1 MDGNAVISEGN
12 RRHERVKWIHAVRG
26 RFCRPFFCAGITK
39 MNRRD
44 LKVKQTTGKKLTALL
59 CAAVLAITSIVSAAA
74 QSGDVRSDWPQFR
87 GPAQSAGVTDAKTPT
102 TKEDTAALW
111 TARLGSGWGATPGTP
126 IIVGDYLYTFGNGKL
141 NRLSTETG
149 EMLKA
154 VDCPGQKGF
163 FSYITYGDGKI
174 FVPCTLNGRVVVIAY
189 DEETMEQLWVS
200 DNIGNEEDSLQPLS
214 SVVYHDGYIYMGV
227 SNGSADKGLFVAM
240 TTEDEDPTDS
250 SERKEFAWTYAP
262 ETGNQ
267 GYYWANGAIVGDAI
281 VFGGESGELTLHSL
295 TDDTVYDTIT
305 VDGAIRST
313 VDYDVTSGRVF
324 VTTKSGYIHS
334 VKVNANHTFDKSSL
348 ISKFISGDI
357 TSSPVVYNGRLYLGG
372 GGISSA
378 AEFSVLDANTLEI
391 IYKIDEI
398 LSQSSP
404 IITTA
409 YATEENNQQVYIY
422 MVKYNGYANG
432 GYEEDSS
439 CLYAIKDSQGQ
450 TEPSYETIAIPSVL
464 QYCTQSVAVGE
475 DGTLY
480 YYNDSGNLFAF
491 GHKNPAD
498 GVYTAQDVVNAI
510 NRLPAADQVTSLNRY
525 QAEQVRARYE
535 SLSASEQAE
544 VSNLDVLEQV
554 ESMLE
559 ESEQVA
565 KLIESIAAIDP
576 EQVTLEDGDKLNQL
590 KAIYLSLSEEGRA
603 QVTNYDVL
611 EQAIARLA
619 QLQETE
625 VVAQLQE
632 RIASVKAVEDLVLD
646 DTDAVEAV
654 YRFYM
659 DQSDAVKAQA
669 DATRLLDARKY
680 LAELNETIDAI
691 SNDIWNKLD
700 PMNIT
705 LADKATVEDLMARYN
720 ALKPEDRKHVKYYED
735 VLDAQKKIA
744 ELEKAQPEGTQG
756 GGSSATE
763 KNASNSG
770 QAESVATGD
779 SSAPIY
785 FLMLALAGGVLVVLK
800 LGRKA
805 HN

>member
-1 MDGNAVISEGN
+1 M
-12 RRHERVKWIHAVRG
+12 
-26 RFCRPFFCAGITK
+26 
-39 MNRRD
+39 
-44 LKVKQTTGKKLTALL
+44 KQTTRKKWTALL
-59 CAAVLAITSIVSAAA
+59 CAAVLAITSVVSAAA

-102 TKEDTAALW
+102 TKEGTTQLW
-111 TARLGSGWGATPGTP
+111 AARLGNGWGATPGTP
-126 IIVGDYLYTFGNGKL
+126 IIVGDFLYTFGNGKL

-149 EMLKA
+149 EILKA

-189 DEETMEQLWVS
+189 DEETMEQVWVS
-200 DNIGNEEDSLQPLS
+200 DNIGKEEDNLQPLS

-240 TTEDEDPTDS
+240 TTEDEEPADS
-250 SERKEFAWTYAP
+250 SEIKEFAWTYAP
-262 ETGNQ
+262 ESGNQ
-267 GYYWANGAIVGDAI
+267 GYYWANGAIVGDTI

-313 VDYDVTSGRVF
+313 VHYDVESGRVF

-378 AEFSVLDANTLEI
+378 AEFSVLDADTLEV

-422 MVKYNGYANG
+422 MIKFNGYANG
-432 GYEEDSS
+432 GYEEDSG
-439 CLYAIKDSQGQ
+439 CVYAIKDCQGQ
-450 TEPSYETIAIPSVL
+450 TKPSYEIIAIPSVL

-498 GVYTAQDVVNAI
+498 GVYTAQDVINAI
-510 NRLPAADQVTSLNRY
+510 NRLPAVDEVTALNRY

-535 SLSASEQAE
+535 SLPASEQAK

-576 EQVTLEDGDKLNQL
+576 KQVTLEDGDKLNRL
-590 KAIYLSLSEEGRA
+590 NAIYLSLSEEARA

-611 EQAIARLA
+611 EQAIDRFAE
-619 QLQETE
+619 LQEAE

-632 RIASVKAVEDLVLD
+632 RIDSVKAVEDLVLD
-646 DTDAVEAV
+646 DTDAVESV

-659 DQSDAVKAQA
+659 DQSDAVKAQV
-669 DATRLLDARKY
+669 DTTRLMEAREY
-680 LAELNETIDAI
+680 LAELKKTIDAI
-691 SNDIWNKLD
+691 SDDIWNKLD

-744 ELEKAQPEGTQG
+744 ELEEAQQGNTQSE
-756 GGSSATE
+756 GSSAAE
-763 KNASNSG
+763 SNATSSG
-770 QAESVATGD
+770 QAGNVATGD
-779 SSAPIY
+779 SFAPIY
-785 FLMLALAGGVLVVLK
+785 FLALALAGGVLVVLK
-800 LGRKA
+800 LARKER
-805 HN
+805 N

>member
-1 MDGNAVISEGN
+1 M
-12 RRHERVKWIHAVRG
+12 
-26 RFCRPFFCAGITK
+26 
-39 MNRRD
+39 
-44 LKVKQTTGKKLTALL
+44 KQTTRKKWAALL

-102 TKEDTAALW
+102 TKEGTMELW
-111 TARLGSGWGATPGTP
+111 AARLGSGWGATPGTP
-126 IIVGDYLYTFGNGKL
+126 IIVGDFLYTFGNGKL

-149 EMLKA
+149 EILKA

-163 FSYITYGDGKI
+163 FSYITYGDGKL

-189 DEETMEQLWVS
+189 DEETMEQVWVS
-200 DNIGNEEDSLQPLS
+200 DNIGKEEDSLQPLS

-240 TTEDEDPTDS
+240 TTEDEEPADS
-250 SERKEFAWTYAP
+250 SEIKEFAWTYAP

-295 TDDTVYDTIT
+295 TDGTVYDTIT

-313 VDYDVTSGRVF
+313 VHYDVESGRVF

-334 VKVNANHTFDKSSL
+334 VKVNANHTFDKGSL

-378 AEFSVLDANTLEI
+378 AAFSVLDADTLEV

-398 LSQSSP
+398 QSQSSP

-409 YATEENNQQVYIY
+409 YATEENDHQVYIY

-432 GYEEDSS
+432 GYEEDSG
-439 CLYAIKDSQGQ
+439 CVYAIKDCQGQ
-450 TEPSYETIAIPSVL
+450 TEPSYEVIAVPSVL

-498 GVYTAQDVVNAI
+498 GIYTAQDVINAI
-510 NRLPAADQVTSLNRY
+510 NRLPAVDEVTALNRY
-525 QAEQVRARYE
+525 QAELARARYE
-535 SLSASEQAE
+535 SLPASEQQK

-559 ESEQVA
+559 ESEQVV

-576 EQVTLEDGDKLNQL
+576 EQVTLEDGDNLNRL
-590 KAIYLSLSEEGRA
+590 NAIYLSLSELARA

-611 EQAIARLA
+611 KQAIDRLA
-619 QLQETE
+619 QLQEE
-625 VVAQLQE
+625 ELAAQLQG
-632 RIASVKAVEDLVLD
+632 RIDSVKAVEDLVLD
-646 DTDAVEAV
+646 DSNAVESV

-659 DQSDAVKAQA
+659 DQSDAVKAQV
-669 DATRLLDARKY
+669 DAARLMEAREY
-680 LAELNETIDAI
+680 LAELKKTIDAI
-691 SNDIWNKLD
+691 SDDIWNKLD

-720 ALKPEDRKHVKYYED
+720 ALKPEDRKYVKYYED

-744 ELEKAQPEGTQG
+744 ELEGAQQGETQS
-756 GGSSATE
+756 GGSSVVENGT
-763 KNASNSG
+763 SSGG
-770 QAESVATGD
+770 QAGNVATGD
-779 SSAPIY
+779 SFTPIY
-785 FLMLALAGGVLVVLK
+785 FLVLALAGGALAVLK
-800 LGRKA
+800 LARKER
-805 HN
+805 N

>member
-1 MDGNAVISEGN
+1 M
-12 RRHERVKWIHAVRG
+12 G
-26 RFCRPFFCAGITK
+26 RPLG
-39 MNRRD
+39 
-44 LKVKQTTGKKLTALL
+44 Q
-59 CAAVLAITSIVSAAA
+59 
-74 QSGDVRSDWPQFR
+74 
-87 GPAQSAGVTDAKTPT
+87 
-102 TKEDTAALW
+102 
-111 TARLGSGWGATPGTP
+111 RLGRDAGTP
-126 IIVGDYLYTFGNGKL
+126 IIVGDFLYTFGNGKL

-149 EMLKA
+149 EILKA

-163 FSYITYGDGKI
+163 FSYITYGDGKL

-189 DEETMEQLWVS
+189 DEETMEQVWVS
-200 DNIGNEEDSLQPLS
+200 DNIGKEEDSLQPLS

-240 TTEDEDPTDS
+240 TTEDEEPADS
-250 SERKEFAWTYAP
+250 SEIKEFAWTYVP

-295 TDDTVYDTIT
+295 TDGTVYDTIT

-313 VDYDVTSGRVF
+313 VHYDVESGRVF

-334 VKVNANHTFDKSSL
+334 VKVNANHTFDKGSL

-378 AEFSVLDANTLEI
+378 AAFSVLDADTLEV

-398 LSQSSP
+398 QSQSSP

-409 YATEENNQQVYIY
+409 YATEENDHQVYIY

-439 CLYAIKDSQGQ
+439 CVYAIKDCQGQ
-450 TEPSYETIAIPSVL
+450 TEPSYEIIAVPSVL

-498 GVYTAQDVVNAI
+498 GIYTAQDVINAI
-510 NRLPAADQVTSLNRY
+510 NRLPAVDEVTALNRY

-535 SLSASEQAE
+535 SLPASEQQK

-559 ESEQVA
+559 ESEQVV

-576 EQVTLEDGDKLNQL
+576 EQVTLEDGDNLNRL
-590 KAIYLSLSEEGRA
+590 NAIYLSLSELARA

-611 EQAIARLA
+611 KQAIDRLA
-619 QLQETE
+619 QLQEE
-625 VVAQLQE
+625 ELVAQLQG
-632 RIASVKAVEDLVLD
+632 RIDSVKAVEDLVLD
-646 DTDAVEAV
+646 DSNAVESV

-659 DQSDAVKAQA
+659 DQSDAVKAQV
-669 DATRLLDARKY
+669 DAARLMEAREY
-680 LAELNETIDAI
+680 LAELKKTIDAI
-691 SNDIWNKLD
+691 SDDIWNKLD

-720 ALKPEDRKHVKYYED
+720 ALKPEDRKYVKYYED

-744 ELEKAQPEGTQG
+744 ELEGAQQGETQS
-756 GGSSATE
+756 GGSSVVENGT
-763 KNASNSG
+763 SSGG
-770 QAESVATGD
+770 QAGNVATGD
-779 SSAPIY
+779 SFTPIY
-785 FLMLALAGGVLVVLK
+785 FLVLALAGGALAVLK
-800 LGRKA
+800 LARKER
-805 HN
+805 N